1 METPNQDT
9 NRLASDTPRQPRA
22 QFSIRQIMVITVI
35 LAVASA
41 GIGQL
46 FRAAQGSVEDIG
58 PFIILTA
65 MAPLG
70 VMVAVNWLF
79 RLIGKL

>member
-1 METPNQDT
+1 
-9 NRLASDTPRQPRA
+9 
-22 QFSIRQIMVITVI
+22 MVVTVI

-41 GIGQL
+41 GVGQL
-46 FRAAQGSVEDIG
+46 FRAAHGQIEDIG

-70 VMVAVNWLF
+70 VMVIVNWLF
-79 RLIGKL
+79 RLFGKL